1 MLFYPWICLNLS
13 DPGKP
18 GRKCYM
24 LIDANGIPL
33 IPQRK
38 VTNVRDSR
46 MLEAVM
52 DAVLP
57 IQQC

>member
-1 MLFYPWICLNLS
+1 
-13 DPGKP
+13 
-18 GRKCYM
+18 M